1 MNPTPSE
8 TADLLERAAD
18 LYESEQIDWCR
29 GSWGT
34 SVNFNDSDTAVHG
47 QFHCAE
53 GALLRAAGFSL
64 EQIEAS
70 QRGVRLGEAAEVY
83 ELLATPVVRAGIEA
97 VNGHLGH
104 YVGRRLYHYNDQL
117 GARFAKQTL
126 IQVFKETAKD
136 LRNGS

>member
-1 MNPTPSE
+1 MNPTLSE

-34 SVNFNDSDTAVHG
+34 SINYIGIDTAAHG

-70 QRGVRLGEAAEVY
+70 QHRLSGEAADVCK
-83 ELLATPVVRAGIEA
+83 LLATPVVWAGIEA
-97 VNGHLGH
+97 VNSHLGH
-104 YVGRRLYHYNDQL
+104 YVGPRLYHYNDQL
-117 GARFAKQTL
+117 AARFAKQTL
-126 IQVFKETAKD
+126 IQAFKETAKD